1 MASFLRQQAFG
12 MSTKGVVAVGTL
24 ALLGAIGY
32 TNIYLPFYSE
42 TGKSRRDEYKK
53 TGRIISPTPP
63 SNINKGSM
71 WTQLDRGIKGAEQG
85 HDKPVEK

>member
-1 MASFLRQQAFG
+1 

-32 TNIYLPFYSE
+32 TNVYLPFYSE
-42 TGKSRRDEYKK
+42 AGKVRREEYLRTGKVS
-53 TGRIISPTPP
+53 SPSAP